1 MAPQNDPEPAVI
13 LTHADPATTSTLAL
27 SPARKPL
34 QHQNPAERLSPDAA
48 TPLTEVS
55 QTLAIAAPSKV
66 SESETKTTGTA
77 GPTAVREQ
85 RKEFRLFSE
94 LASELRLMIWTAALG
109 VEPRIVLQYAPYKT
123 GICCSETDA
132 CPLLAPG
139 IPVLFHT
146 CSEARQV
153 AIKGYEF
160 IQGHETFYSEVNKV
174 ISVRRFPPP
183 PIIAATASSS
193 PDDLKCLGGALSDD
207 PAVEVPSKTSESGPS
222 GAAVVAPSMPIC
234 ECECECE
241 CWDTKVF
248 LPPFYFNVDHD
259 IFVTID
265 FHQPLEDGSTIALGF
280 RPFLPHQ
287 IHKTMRFMAITP
299 AFGEWFEVDAAAGTW
314 KKLLEESDASIDVLT
329 SRFPALET
337 LYVIHRAGKFYR
349 GRRPTLVEDL
359 SDGDLIAA
367 WKTVVEDARI
377 LNGGW
382 KAPRMKFVRLD
393 FV

>member
-1 MAPQNDPEPAVI
+1 MAPQNDPEPI
-13 LTHADPATTSTLAL
+13 LISTHVDPATTSTLDL
-27 SPARKPL
+27 SPAHKPL
-34 QHQNPAERLSPDAA
+34 QHQCSAECLSPDAL
-48 TPLTEVS
+48 TQLTEVS
-55 QTLAIAAPSKV
+55 KRLEITASSKV

-77 GPTAVREQ
+77 IREQ
-85 RKEFRLFSE
+85 CKEFKLFPR
-94 LASELRLMIWTAALG
+94 LASELRLMIWTAAMG

-123 GICCSETDA
+123 NIFWGMDA
-132 CPLLAPG
+132 CPNLALG
-139 IPVLFHT
+139 IPVLFHI
-146 CSEARQV
+146 CSEAREV

-160 IQGHETFYSEVNKV
+160 IQGHETFSSEVDKV
-174 ISVRRFPPP
+174 INVRRFPPP
-183 PIIAATASSS
+183 PIIAAAASSS
-193 PDDLKCLGGALSDD
+193 PADLKCLSGALSNH
-207 PAVEVPSKTSESGPS
+207 PAVEVPSKSSESGPS
-222 GAAVVAPSMPIC
+222 NAVAPSTPVS
-234 ECECECE
+234 EYK

-287 IHKTMRFMAITP
+287 IHKEMRFMAITP
-299 AFGEWFEVDAAAGTW
+299 AFGDWFEVDAAGVW
-314 KKLLEESDASIDVLT
+314 KKLLEEEDPSIDVLT

-337 LYVIHRAGKFYR
+337 LYVIHKAGKFYT

-359 SDGDLIAA
+359 SDGALTAA
-367 WKTVVEDARI
+367 WKTVVEDARK

-382 KAPRMKFVRLD
+382 KPPQMKFVRLD